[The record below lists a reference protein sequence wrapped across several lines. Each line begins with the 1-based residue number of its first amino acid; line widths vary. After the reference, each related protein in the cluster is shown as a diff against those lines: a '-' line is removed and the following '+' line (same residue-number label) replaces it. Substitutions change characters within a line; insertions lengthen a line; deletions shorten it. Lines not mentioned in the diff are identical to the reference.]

1 MKFKVDV
8 DALKLTLQWQGF
20 FLKGWF
26 KDQWYDLLDYLEV
39 TLKILLILLRV
50 LYSPILII
58 YVIWQTKK
66 MYRQIASGEVNRE
79 KVRSHIK
86 RYGK

>member
-66 MYRQIASGEVNRE
+66 MYRQIACGEVNRE

>member
-8 DALKLTLQWQGF
+8 DALKLTLKWQAF

-26 KDQWYDLLDYLEV
+26 KDQWYDLLDYLEA

-50 LYSPILII
+50 LFSPILII
-58 YVIWQTKK
+58 YVIWHTKV
-66 MYRQIASGEVNRE
+66 MYRQIANGEANRE
-79 KVRSHIK
+79 KVRAHIK
-86 RYGK
+86 KYSK